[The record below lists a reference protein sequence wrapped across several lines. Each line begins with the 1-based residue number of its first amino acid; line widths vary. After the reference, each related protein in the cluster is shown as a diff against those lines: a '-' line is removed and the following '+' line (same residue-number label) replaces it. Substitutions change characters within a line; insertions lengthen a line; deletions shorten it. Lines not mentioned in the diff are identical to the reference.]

1 MDMNAMGNGKW
12 MTYAELGELIGGT
25 PEAGRQI
32 ALRLKLRKQIGN
44 EDKRARVWV
53 EEDTLPRRANRPT
66 PVQTP
71 VDPPVQTPVHE
82 HERTGEIN
90 ALQAHLETLERL
102 LVQQREG
109 HTAEVD
115 RLREDLEHARQDVNQ
130 WRDDAN
136 RERQRANVMFD
147 QIKDLTDRLDQLHQ
161 DRQADIDR
169 LRTAL
174 EDARRPWWR
183 RLTGR

>member
-25 PEAGRQI
+25 LEAGRQI
-32 ALRLKLRKQIGN
+32 ALRLKLRKQVGN
-44 EDKRARVWV
+44 EDKRVRVWV
-53 EEDTLPRRANRPT
+53 EEDTIPRRANRPT

-71 VDPPVQTPVHE
+71 VDEPVQTLVHQQ
-82 HERTGEIN
+82 ERMGEIN

-102 LVQQREG
+102 LVQQRED
-109 HTAEVD
+109 HTDEVD
-115 RLREDLEHARQDVNQ
+115 QLRKDLEHARQDVSQ

-147 QIKDLTDRLDQLHQ
+147 QIKDLTDRLDQLHR

-183 RLTGR
+183 RLIGR

>member
-32 ALRLKLRKQIGN
+32 ALRLKLRKQVGN
-44 EDKRARVWV
+44 EDKRVRVWV
-53 EEDTLPRRANRPT
+53 EEDTIPRRANRPT

-71 VDPPVQTPVHE
+71 VDKPVQTPVHQQG
-82 HERTGEIN
+82 RMGEIN

-102 LVQQREG
+102 LVQQRED
-109 HTAEVD
+109 HTDEVD
-115 RLREDLEHARQDVNQ
+115 QLRKDLEHARQDISQ

-147 QIKDLTDRLDQLHQ
+147 QIKDLPDKLDQLHR
-161 DRQADIDR
+161 DRQIDIDR

-183 RLTGR
+183 RLIGR